1 MPPATA
7 QFADDQDR
15 AHPSPV
21 MVISRQTESM
31 KLLALPASILF
42 LAAPALSS
50 GDKPVFLPMKKFE
63 QVADRAHAS
72 CASVDLEFS
81 QKFYDCMDEK
91 MKGIYIDSS
100 TVRSRN

>member
-1 MPPATA
+1 
-7 QFADDQDR
+7 
-15 AHPSPV
+15 
-21 MVISRQTESM
+21 MVISRQTEGT

-42 LAAPALSS
+42 LATPALSF
-50 GDKPVFLPMKKFE
+50 GDKPVVLSMKKFE